1 MSIRHGLLTPPELL
15 LFEDFRPLRPIEKT
29 HSSQLHEVTSASK
42 IGRASEINFPLKP
55 SSCCRIVT
63 FKAPLLVFSELL
75 QSSAFND
82 CSIGLEGLF
91 APKVFGLEVVIRRF
105 TFAYH

>member
-1 MSIRHGLLTPPELL
+1 MNL
-15 LFEDFRPLRPIEKT
+15 
-29 HSSQLHEVTSASK
+29 
-42 IGRASEINFPLKP
+42 PLKP
-55 SSCCRIVT
+55 FSSRLMVT

-75 QSSAFND
+75 QSSALND